1 MYWLNSKFVINK
13 KSDLEFLANFY
24 DKVSG
29 ELNVKHGD
37 TVITSVQ
44 WTINPFRALLE
55 LLELS
60 ELSLYPFDIW
70 SRLVGPDTVKAA
82 AQLVTKLDVETFQHT
97 KRELIMEWA
106 DYIDLQVKNEMD
118 RSNDMAMYFERPT
131 QNLSSM
137 SELMLAVKLSK
148 YATHV
153 VSHSSCFIVANTD
166 SVYLSWIGLTPES
179 HCASSL
185 MFDTDDGFTSPFEP
199 NSKSIQYL
207 NTRFNLW
214 KESGY
219 PGKMADY
226 YENFDDNIL
235 DLGE

>member
-29 ELNVKHGD
+29 ELNVKRGD
-37 TVITSVQ
+37 TEIASVQ

-55 LLELS
+55 LPELPS
-60 ELSLYPFDIW
+60 YPFDIW

-82 AQLVTKLDVETFQHT
+82 AQLVTKLDPNTFQHT

-106 DYIDLQVKNEMD
+106 NYIDLQVKNEMK
-118 RSNDMAMYFERPT
+118 RSNDMAMYFERPK

-137 SELMLAVKLSK
+137 PELMLAVKLSK

-153 VSHSSCFIVANTD
+153 VIHSSCFIIANTD
-166 SVYLSWIGLTPES
+166 SAYLSMIGLTPES
-179 HCASSL
+179 HCVSSL
-185 MFDTDDGFTSPFEP
+185 MFDTDDGFSSPFEP
-199 NSKSIQYL
+199 NSQSVRYL

-219 PGKMADY
+219 QGKMADY
-226 YENFDDNIL
+226 YENFDNNIL
-235 DLGE
+235 NIGE